1 MSYNLII
8 NSDFKTNTN
17 WKFNNCYYK
26 DNSIIS
32 TNKIFGI
39 EQELIL
45 TKKTKLYLRTLYKSL
60 SQNIYDVMIG
70 IQNGDILTI
79 DRKIPKYN
87 HQQSISVVD
96 NATSEKI
103 KIQII
108 FQSLE
113 KDNIVEIKEPI
124 LVDLK
129 ELKRSTWLKLIL
141 DRSIKYLPGYTYTN
155 IYPES
160 EIKPNLLDFK
170 DLNLLPAKTGSIF
183 RSTENKKIA
192 INAKFI
198 DKNYYLV
205 KLDLNEINKL
215 GNIYF
220 QYGVIKSIK
229 ADNQI
234 FITFRATKDITLYLV
249 IEPTDVLDYR
259 INLKHLLITNI
270 TKMNLQK
277 EDIMTLP
284 YIGE

>member
-32 TNKIFGI
+32 TNKVFGI

-141 DRSIKYLPGYTYTN
+141 DRSIKYLSGYTYTN

-183 RSTENKKIA
+183 KSTETKKIA

-229 ADNQI
+229 TDNQI

-270 TKMNLQK
+270 TKMNLQR